1 MAICE
6 TCGNDYDRADHAE
19 REAIASVLMHA
30 KPRSLLGTAHAMRAS
45 L

>member
-6 TCGNDYDRADHAE
+6 TCGNDYDKADHAE

-30 KPRSLLGTAHAMRAS
+30 RRGGNNDRRK
-45 L
+45 